1 MRKISPKLL
10 KTLLPVFVFAIAAFA
25 GRSSASAQT
34 GVYATFTAAKTGVP
48 NTSWIYGPT
57 VGAYFDSSHLAVLEW
72 GVDLRGSF
80 LGGNGTHQLQS
91 GLVGPRVAA
100 HLPIIPLKPYVEG
113 LVGIGHLEAGQG
125 SAQLS
130 ATKFEYQVVGGVE
143 LNVLP
148 RLDWRVI
155 EASYGG
161 LPGIANGIN
170 PTTLS
175 TGLVFRV
182 PFL

>member
-1 MRKISPKLL
+1 MRRTSPKLL
-10 KTLLPVFVFAIAAFA
+10 KTYLALFVFAFVAFA
-25 GRSSASAQT
+25 GQSYASAQT
-34 GVYATFTAAKTGVP
+34 GVYATFTAAKTDVN
-48 NTSWIYGPT
+48 NTNWIYGPT
-57 VGAYFDSSHLAVLEW
+57 VGAYFDSSHFAVLEW

-80 LGGNGTHQLQS
+80 LGGAGSNQLHS
-91 GLVGPRVAA
+91 GLIGPRVVA
-100 HLPIIPLKPYVEG
+100 HLPIIPLKPYAEG
-113 LVGIGHLEAGQG
+113 LVGVGHLKTGEG
-125 SAQLS
+125 SEQIS

-143 LNVLP
+143 LTILP

-175 TGLVFRV
+175 TGLVFRL
-182 PFL
+182 PIP

>member
-1 MRKISPKLL
+1 MRKTSPKLL
-10 KTLLPVFVFAIAAFA
+10 KTFLLVFVFAFMAFA

-34 GVYATFTAAKTGVP
+34 GVYATFTAAKTDVG
-48 NTSWIYGPT
+48 NNSWIYGPI
-57 VGAYFDSSHLAVLEW
+57 VGAYFDSSHFAVLEW

-80 LGGNGTHQLQS
+80 LGGSGSNQLQS

-100 HLPIIPLKPYVEG
+100 HLPVIPLKPYAEG
-113 LVGIGHLEAGQG
+113 LVGVGHVK
-125 SAQLS
+125 SNQLS
-130 ATKFEYQVVGGVE
+130 ATKFEYQVLGGVE

-148 RLDWRVI
+148 RLDWRVV
-155 EASYGG
+155 EVSYGG

-175 TGLVFRV
+175 TGIVFRV